1 MTLRPLPPRD
11 SEEASG
17 VESGLMADIAAGSQS
32 AFARLY
38 DLTCA
43 QIFGLILSVIPRRDA
58 AEDVLQDCY
67 LHVWSH
73 AADFD
78 AHRGDVRAWIS
89 GIARRRAV
97 ERTLSATA
105 GTPVTPQSADELQPG
120 GAAAVA

>member
-32 AFARLY
+32 AFAQLY

-67 LHVWSH
+67 LHVW
-73 AADFD
+73 ARAVEFD
-78 AHRGDVRAWIS
+78 ARHGDVRAWIS
-89 GIARRRAV
+89 GIAHRRAV

-105 GTPVTPQSADELQPG
+105 GTPVTPPSADGLHPG
-120 GAAAVA
+120 GTAAVA